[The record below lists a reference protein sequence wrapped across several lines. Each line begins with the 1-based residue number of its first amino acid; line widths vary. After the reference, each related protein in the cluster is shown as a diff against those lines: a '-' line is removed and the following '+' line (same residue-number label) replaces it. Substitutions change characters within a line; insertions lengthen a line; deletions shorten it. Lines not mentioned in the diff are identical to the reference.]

1 MKRILIVDDDDDVR
15 ATIRDALAEQYEVIE
30 AANGADG
37 IAQFDARSPDL
48 VICDV
53 IMPNIDGLEAVR
65 YICGHSPQTPV
76 ILVSGG
82 GRINAADYLRIGAA
96 FGARKCLA
104 KPMEI
109 RELREAVSVLL
120 GAESK

>member
-1 MKRILIVDDDDDVR
+1 VKRILIIDDDDDVR
-15 ATIRDALAEQYEVIE
+15 TTISDALAEEYEVIE

-37 IAQFDARSPDL
+37 IAQFDARNPDL

-53 IMPNIDGLEAVR
+53 IMPDVDGLEAVR
-65 YICGHSPQTPV
+65 YSCGHAPQTPV

-82 GRINAADYLRIGAA
+82 GRIGAADYLRVGAA
-96 FGARKCLA
+96 LGARKCLA

-109 RELREAVSVLL
+109 RELREAVTALL